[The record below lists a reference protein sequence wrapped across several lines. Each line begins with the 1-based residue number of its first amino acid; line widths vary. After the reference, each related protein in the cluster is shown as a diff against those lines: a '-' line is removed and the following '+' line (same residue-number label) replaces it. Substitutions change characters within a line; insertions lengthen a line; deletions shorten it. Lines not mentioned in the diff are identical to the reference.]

1 MNTERLQELQ
11 EALRLQDERIQDF
24 RDSLANPM
32 ATFTVASSDFRKG
45 RRVSVEITFEMAEP
59 FLRIGLRTAERKRTA
74 IAEAIR
80 AL

>member
-1 MNTERLQELQ
+1 MNTERLRELQ
-11 EALRLQDERIQDF
+11 EDLRHLDDRIQSF
-24 RDSLANPM
+24 RDSLANPG
-32 ATFTVASSDFRKG
+32 ALFTVASSDI
-45 RRVSVEITFEMAEP
+45 RRGHRASVEITFEMAEP